1 MCGNNF
7 KLQNSPSE
15 DKVNTFKKETHYE
28 LMGPDKPNFSFI
40 SIFVSLKFFHMCLI
54 SRKIK

>member
-40 SIFVSLKFFHMCLI
+40 SIFISLKFFHMCLI
-54 SRKIK
+54 SR